1 MADNNIRL
9 DDIGDAGRRARSEF
23 EDIRNLVEAL
33 NSQLSAANQLTS
45 DFAGELSRSATQSRR
60 LADEAEKVRGG
71 SASTKRLLNQQA
83 EAIAKQRTLQ
93 QQANEAL
100 QKSVSARNTEQR
112 ILIAQAN
119 KLAQAASEAGMLA
132 NNFRELANI
141 NAELD
146 KKAEFFSNLGKLS
159 GQIPGLEKFSS
170 IFSDIGQSIR
180 NSAREGKEGW
190 AKFAGVIDVL
200 GRAALAAFIKQLFAV
215 DQETTQLARNLN
227 LSKAEAIELKQ
238 QFAGVARNSGDIA
251 INSVRIAKA
260 NTELNAQLGT
270 AIIFSSDL
278 TVTFSKLTEIVGLS
292 AEAAASLA
300 FQAQRAGE
308 TLRETEENALGSSYA
323 LQRTRGIALNNK
335 EILEATGKV
344 TGQVRANLGA
354 NPEAIARAVTEA
366 KLFGAELEDMLQI
379 SNSLLD
385 FESSIGNELKAEL
398 ITGRQINLE
407 RARSLA
413 LVGDQESLTR
423 EIAAQAGTFTE
434 FNKLNV
440 LQQRELA
447 EAFGLSADRL
457 SDILFK
463 QEIQGMNAR
472 QLRALGKGELANRLE
487 QLSAQEQLQ
496 LATEKF
502 MTALGD
508 LATVLMPIV
517 DGFSSIVKFLAESK
531 AASSIFVGIMGALAI
546 RSIVSAVAQIFA
558 ASFTLGP
565 LGIGL
570 AAAGVAAL
578 YASIAKAP
586 RMAEGGIVKAKPGGS
601 MIIAGEAGRDEAI
614 IPLNR
619 LNNNPPPQQPAPIII
634 ENRWSAWGAS
644 NGNGRQGLGGTQN
657 LQASPTF
664 A

>member
-1 MADNNIRL
+1 MANNDIRL
-9 DDIGDAGRRARSEF
+9 DDIGDAGRRARTEF

-33 NSQLSAANQLTS
+33 NNQLSTSNQLTS

-60 LADEAEKVRGG
+60 LADEAEKVRSG

-93 QQANEAL
+93 QQATEAL
-100 QKSVSARNTEQR
+100 QKSLTVSGSQQR
-112 ILIAQAN
+112 ILTAQAN
-119 KLAQAASEAGMLA
+119 KLAQAANEAGALA
-132 NNFRELANI
+132 ANFRELANI

-146 KKAEFFSNLGKLS
+146 KKAKFFSNLGKLS
-159 GQIPGLEKFSS
+159 SQIPGLEKFSS
-170 IFSDIGQSIR
+170 LLEGIGQSIR
-180 NSAREGKEGW
+180 DSAREGKEGW
-190 AKFAGVIDVL
+190 AKFTGVLTVL
-200 GRAALAAFIKQLFAV
+200 GRVALATIIKQLFTI
-215 DQETTQLARNLN
+215 DQEITQLARNLN
-227 LSKAEAIELKQ
+227 LSKTEATELKQ
-238 QFAGVARNSGDIA
+238 QFAGVAANSKDIA
-251 INSVRIAKA
+251 VNSVRIAKA
-260 NTELNAQLGT
+260 NTELNTQLGT

-300 FQAQRAGE
+300 FQAQRIGE
-308 TLRETEENALGSSYA
+308 TLRETEENALGASYA
-323 LQRTRGIALNNK
+323 LQRTRGVALNNK

-366 KLFGAELEDMLQI
+366 KLFGAELEDILQTA
-379 SNSLLD
+379 NSLLD

-413 LVGDQESLTR
+413 LAGDQESLTR

-434 FNKLNV
+434 FSRLNV

-463 QEIQGMNAR
+463 QEVQGMNAR
-472 QLRALGKGELANRLE
+472 QLRALGKEELADRLE
-487 QLSAQEQLQ
+487 QLSIQEKLQ
-496 LATEKF
+496 LLTEKF
-502 MTALGD
+502 MTILGD

-517 DGFSSIVKFLAESK
+517 DGFGSIVKFLAESK
-531 AASSIFVGIMGALAI
+531 VASSIFVGIMGALAI
-546 RSIVSAVAQIFA
+546 KSVVAAVAQIFA
-558 ASFTLGP
+558 SSFALGP
-565 LGIGL
+565 LGIAL

-578 YASIAKAP
+578 YSSIANVP
-586 RMAEGGIVKAKPGGS
+586 RMAEGGIIKSKPGGS
-601 MIIAGEAGRDEAI
+601 MVIAGEAGRDEAI

-619 LNNNPPPQQPAPIII
+619 INNNPPPQQSIPIII

>member
-1 MADNNIRL
+1 MADINTRL
-9 DDIGDAGRRARSEF
+9 DDIGDSGRRARSEF
-23 EDIRNLVEAL
+23 EDVKNLVEAL
-33 NSQLSAANQLTS
+33 NSQLSATNQLTS
-45 DFAGELSRSATQSRR
+45 DFAGELSRSAIQSRR
-60 LADEAEKVRGG
+60 LADEAEKVRKQT
-71 SASTKRLLNQQA
+71 ASTKRLLNQQA

-93 QQANEAL
+93 QQANDAL
-100 QKSVSARNTEQR
+100 QKSLNARGNEQR
-112 ILIAQAN
+112 ILAAQAN
-119 KLAQAASEAGMLA
+119 KLAQAANEAGALA
-132 NNFRELANI
+132 ASFRELAII

-146 KKAEFFSNLGKLS
+146 KKAKFFSNLGKVT

-170 IFSDIGQSIR
+170 LFDSIGNSIKE
-180 NSAREGKEGW
+180 SALKGKEGW
-190 AKFAGVIDVL
+190 AAVGGVLDVL
-200 GRAALAAFIKQLFAV
+200 GRVVLAAFLKQSFAI
-215 DQETTQLARNLN
+215 DTEITQLARNLN
-227 LSKAEAIELKQ
+227 LSKSEATELKQ
-238 QFAGVARNSGDIA
+238 QFAGVALNSKDIA
-251 INSVRIAKA
+251 VNSVRIAKA

-270 AIIFSSDL
+270 AVAFSSDL

-292 AEAAASLA
+292 VEAAASLA
-300 FQAQRAGE
+300 FQAQRSGK
-308 TLRETEENALGSSYA
+308 TLRQIEENALASSFA
-323 LQRTRGIALNNK
+323 LQRTNGVALNNK

-344 TGQVRANLGA
+344 TGQVRANLAA
-354 NPEAIARAVTEA
+354 NPEAIARAVTQA
-366 KLFGAELEDMLQI
+366 KLFGAELEDILQTA
-379 SNSLLD
+379 NSLLD

-413 LVGDQESLTR
+413 LAGDQEGLAR
-423 EIAAQAGTFTE
+423 EIAAQAGTFTD
-434 FNKLNV
+434 FSRLNV

-447 EAFGLSADRL
+447 SAFGLSADRL

-463 QEIQGMNAR
+463 QEAQGMNAKE
-472 QLRALGKGELANRLE
+472 LRAIGKNELADRLE
-487 QLSAQEQLQ
+487 QLSVQEKLQ

-502 MTALGD
+502 MTTLGD

-517 DGFSSIVKFLAESK
+517 EGFSSIVSFLAESK
-531 AASSIFVGIMGALAI
+531 GLSAGFVGIMGALAI
-546 RSIVSAVAQIFA
+546 RSIVTAVAKIFA

-565 LGIGL
+565 LGLGL

-578 YASIAKAP
+578 YASIAKTP

-601 MIIAGEAGRDEAI
+601 MIVAGEAGRDEAI

-634 ENRWSAWGAS
+634 ENRWNAWGGA